1 MKVAA
6 MGALLLK
13 KKYLDTKENL
23 RKIPRE
29 KLEMVVT
36 NVTASM
42 TANRQVMFLKRCC
55 EILVKIYTF
64 AVNLTLFR
72 NNVLNLST

>member
-13 KKYLDTKENL
+13 KKYLDTKDNL

-55 EILVKIYTF
+55 EILVRIYTF